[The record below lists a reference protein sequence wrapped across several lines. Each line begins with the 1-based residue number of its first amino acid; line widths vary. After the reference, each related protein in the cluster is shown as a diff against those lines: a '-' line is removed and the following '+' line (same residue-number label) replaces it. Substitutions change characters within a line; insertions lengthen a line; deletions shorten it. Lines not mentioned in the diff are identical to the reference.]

1 MIKKI
6 KEIWIF
12 KKHVKREFAEGADE
26 RGINVKFILSAL
38 FKCILPN
45 NNNNQNNKKKE
56 TLKTKSLK
64 QNNNQ
69 KISFPVE
76 D

>member
-1 MIKKI
+1 ME
-6 KEIWIF
+6 EIWIF
-12 KKHVKREFAEGADE
+12 EKTCQKRAKLAVGADE